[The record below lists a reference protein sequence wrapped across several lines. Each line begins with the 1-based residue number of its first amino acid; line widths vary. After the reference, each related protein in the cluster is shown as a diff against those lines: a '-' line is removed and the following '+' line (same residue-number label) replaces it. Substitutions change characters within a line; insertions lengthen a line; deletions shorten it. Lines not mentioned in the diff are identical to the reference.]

1 MMKLPEN
8 TLIASEKLTHYLL
21 TLQGSDPGK
30 SLFLKS
36 ISFKIDL
43 KSGLAYIF

>member
-21 TLQGSDPGK
+21 TLPGSDRK
-30 SLFLKS
+30 RRLKPV
-36 ISFKIDL
+36 KDRE
-43 KSGLAYIF
+43 